1 MNTYRKSLVIQLLMF
16 VVFFVMGANVIINFY
31 VSETFPAYNYIILG
45 VLVLFGV
52 FGYLFYKRSSNEIA
66 IITPK
71 EFKTLK
77 RLLYVYLF
85 VYIGEMLASGLE
97 SLPQEIVAIVFGSLL
112 CIIASVGIFIQYKI
126 LEHK

>member
-31 VSETFPAYNYIILG
+31 VSEAFPAYNYIILG
-45 VLVLFGV
+45 VLVLFGI
-52 FGYLFYKRSSNEIA
+52 FGYLFYKKSSNEIA
-66 IITPK
+66 VITPK

-77 RLLYVYLF
+77 RLLYIYLF

-97 SLPQEIVAIVFGSLL
+97 SLPKDIVAIVFGSLL
-112 CIIASVGIFIQYKI
+112 CIIASVGVYIQYKI

>member
-16 VVFFVMGANVIINFY
+16 IVFFVMGVNVIIDFY

-52 FGYLFYKRSSNEIA
+52 FGYLYYKKSSNEIA
-66 IITPK
+66 VITPN
-71 EFKTLK
+71 EFKILK
-77 RLLYVYLF
+77 RLLYGYLF
-85 VYIGEMLASGLE
+85 IYIGEMLASGFD
-97 SLPQEIVAIVFGSLL
+97 SLPKDVVAIVFGSLL

>member
-16 VVFFVMGANVIINFY
+16 IVFFVMGANVIINFY
-31 VSETFPAYNYIILG
+31 VSEVFPAYNYIILG
-45 VLVLFGV
+45 VLVLFGI
-52 FGYLFYKRSSNEIA
+52 FGYLFYKKSSNEIA
-66 IITPK
+66 VITPK

-77 RLLYVYLF
+77 RLLYIYLF

-97 SLPQEIVAIVFGSLL
+97 SLPKDIVAIVFGSLL
-112 CIIASVGIFIQYKI
+112 CIIASVGVYIQYKI